1 MAFGITTC
9 VFFFM
14 LGVACE
20 RVLFKNKAAHKDNRY
35 FLSSEYLLTFFVE
48 TITIVLGC
56 LITLGA
62 TGVYTNME
70 NRSECVQILDQTVAL
85 GSKQI
90 KANVQWFGKLK
101 NGTTTR
107 EELARRDTMPVSF
120 YESVVEDP
128 SVVSIIDMNGHY
140 EVVRYLTGASVTQSR
155 IDEQIYDPDIT
166 DADLVSLVNKR
177 NMDFYKALINLR
189 LVSFELDE
197 KISKDKADDLRDEI
211 IGTVSWTT
219 LNELIKENNLDLPV
233 FTSQVGE
240 E

>member
-1 MAFGITTC
+1 
-9 VFFFM
+9 
-14 LGVACE
+14 
-20 RVLFKNKAAHKDNRY
+20 
-35 FLSSEYLLTFFVE
+35 
-48 TITIVLGC
+48 
-56 LITLGA
+56 
-62 TGVYTNME
+62 ME
-70 NRSECVQILDQTVAL
+70 NRNECVQILDQTVAL

-90 KANVQWFGKLK
+90 NSNVRWFGKLE

-120 YESVVEDP
+120 YESVVEEP
-128 SVVSIIDMNGHY
+128 SVVSNIDMNGHY
-140 EVVRYLTGASVTQSR
+140 EVVRYLTAVKVNQSR

-166 DADLVSLVNKR
+166 DADLVLLVNKR